1 MSPIRVGAAWVF
13 AFCASALHAQQPGP
27 TLAQLDHKAW
37 TIRDGAPPNVVALA
51 QSADG
56 VLWIGTQSGFYRFD
70 GVRFE
75 EFEPPAGQSLPSPF
89 ITALLAVPG
98 GSIWIGYVRSGASI
112 IAADRLVT
120 FGQKEG
126 LPPGSI
132 TAFARD
138 SGGAIWA
145 ATTTGLARFD
155 GTRWRTLG
163 AESGYPGGMTADL
176 LVDRRGTVWASAAS
190 GVFVLPRGAQ
200 RFVRWAPPL
209 DVNASG
215 GGAPREAPDGSV
227 WGASLAVGL
236 TRLSDSA
243 GHRVGPER
251 QPPRSPAA
259 LSLVID
265 RNATAWMLLPD
276 ALLRIPLGGKPAG
289 SPGTSSLRD
298 VRSLSATTGMSGG
311 SPSPNA
317 LLEDREGNV
326 WLGTEGGLDRFRAT
340 KLTPMLFPR
349 PLHAPAIVASDG
361 GRVWVDDYSG
371 PLLEVGPGIV
381 AHPEASWP
389 ATCAS
394 RDFDGSVWIG
404 GPAGLWHVPR
414 GKLASGASITRI
426 PLPADARNGDIQAIA
441 RGRDGILWLSVRS
454 DRARAVFR
462 RRGATW
468 DRFLPSQHFAR
479 EHALSVV
486 ADDAGTTW
494 LGYSDNNL
502 VRVRA
507 DSMRLFTGNDG
518 IRVGTVTAI
527 VPRDDHVWVGGES
540 GVMRY
545 DGARFLPLAVASG
558 PLLGVTGIVE
568 TAGGDLWL
576 NGIGGVRHV
585 RAAEIQSA
593 MRDPRYVAS
602 DERFDFHDG
611 LPGEPPQLRPLPSA
625 IQGTDGRLWFLTT
638 SSVAWLDPAHIRR
651 NPIPPPLEIR
661 TLTAGGRRY
670 RPLGRVD
677 LPPRTTA
684 LQIGYTALSLGVPD
698 RVQFRYRLI
707 GSDTTWVEAGTRRD
721 AFYTNLRPGSYRF
734 QVIAANEDGVW
745 NEVGAAFEFAI
756 PPTVTQSRW
765 FLAVWMAALGGL
777 VWLVYLAR
785 VRQIAGGLRAR
796 YQAALV
802 ERTRIAQELHDTL
815 LQGFTGITLQLR
827 AIQRVLAQRP
837 QERAEA
843 LKSVLASAD
852 TALRDARH
860 MIWDM
865 RAVELEGQDLA
876 DALEHAARTMTGSAT
891 ELVLTVTGHRRGLPL
906 AVETTALRIG
916 REAVL
921 NAVKHAAPR
930 RVKVDLEYGP
940 RVLTLRV
947 SDDGTGIA
955 QEAMEAAARGEHWG
969 LAGMRDRAQRAG
981 GTLEISS
988 EPGRGTIVSVSLP
1001 MGQTPAAPT
1010 GHDG

>member
-1 MSPIRVGAAWVF
+1 MCAACAF
-13 AFCASALHAQQPGP
+13 ACFASVLHAQRPGP
-27 TLAQLDHKAW
+27 TLTQLDHKAW
-37 TIRDGAPPNVVALA
+37 TIRDGAPPNVLALA

-56 VLWIGTQSGFYRFD
+56 VLWIGTQSGLYRFD

-75 EFEPPAGQSLPSPF
+75 EFEPPAGQSLPSQF
-89 ITALLAVPG
+89 ITALLAVPD
-98 GSIWIGYVRSGASI
+98 GSMWIGYVRSGASI
-112 IAADRLVT
+112 IAADRLAN
-120 FGQKEG
+120 FGQNEG

-138 SGGAIWA
+138 SSGAIWA
-145 ATTTGLARFD
+145 ATTTGLARLD

-163 AESGYPGGMTADL
+163 AESGYPGGMTTDL
-176 LVDRRGTVWASAAS
+176 LVDRRGTVWAATST
-190 GVFVLPRGAQ
+190 GVFVLRRGAQ
-200 RFVRWAPPL
+200 RFVWWAPPL

-215 GGAPREAPDGSV
+215 TGGSREAPDGSV
-227 WGASLAVGL
+227 WGASEAVGL

-289 SPGTSSLRD
+289 SPGTSSLPD

-371 PLLEVGPGIV
+371 PLLEVSPGIV

-389 ATCAS
+389 ATCAY
-394 RDFDGSVWIG
+394 RDFDASVWIG

-462 RRGATW
+462 RRGTTW

-479 EHALSVV
+479 EHARSVV

-558 PLLGVTGIVE
+558 PLRGVTGIVE
-568 TAGGDLWL
+568 TADGDLWL
-576 NGIGGVRHV
+576 NAVGGVRHV
-585 RAAEIQSA
+585 RAAQIQRA

-638 SSVAWLDPAHIRR
+638 SGVAWLDPAQIRR
-651 NPIPPPLEIR
+651 NPIPPPVEIR
-661 TLTAGGRRY
+661 ALTAGGRQY
-670 RPLGRVD
+670 RPLGRVE
-677 LPPRTTA
+677 LLPRTTA

-707 GSDTTWVEAGTRRD
+707 GSDTTWVEAGTRRE

-745 NEVGAAFEFAI
+745 NEAGAAFALTI
-756 PPTVTQSRW
+756 PPSFVQTRW
-765 FLAVWMAALGGL
+765 FLALWVAALAGV

-785 VRQIAGGLRAR
+785 VRQVAGRLRAR

-827 AIQRVLAQRP
+827 AIQRLLAQRP
-837 QERAEA
+837 QEGAEA
-843 LKSVLASAD
+843 LKSVLTSAD

-865 RAVELEGQDLA
+865 RAVELEERDLA
-876 DALEHAARTMTGSAT
+876 DALEHAARAMAGSAT
-891 ELVLTVTGHRRGLPL
+891 ELVFTVTGDRQGLPL
-906 AVETTALRIG
+906 ALETTALRIG

-930 RVKVDLEYGP
+930 RVKIDLEYGP

-955 QEAMEAAARGEHWG
+955 QEALEAAARGEHWG

-988 EPGRGTIVSVSLP
+988 EPGSGTVVSVSLP

-1010 GHDG
+1010 GHKG

>member
-1 MSPIRVGAAWVF
+1 MCAACAF
-13 AFCASALHAQQPGP
+13 ACFASVLHAQRPGP
-27 TLAQLDHKAW
+27 TLTQLDHKAW
-37 TIRDGAPPNVVALA
+37 TIRDGAPPNVLALA

-56 VLWIGTQSGFYRFD
+56 VLWIGTQSGLYRFD

-75 EFEPPAGQSLPSPF
+75 EFEPPAGQSLPSQF
-89 ITALLAVPG
+89 ITALLAVPD
-98 GSIWIGYVRSGASI
+98 GSMWIGYLSSGVSM

-120 FGQKEG
+120 FGQNEG

-371 PLLEVGPGIV
+371 PLLEVSPGIV
-381 AHPEASWP
+381 AHPEAPWP

-394 RDFDGSVWIG
+394 RDVDGSVWIG

-545 DGARFLPLAVASG
+545 NGARFLLLAVASG
-558 PLLGVTGIVE
+558 PLRGVTGIVE
-568 TAGGDLWL
+568 TADGDLWL
-576 NGIGGVRHV
+576 NAVGGVRHV
-585 RAAEIQSA
+585 RAAQIQRA

-638 SSVAWLDPAHIRR
+638 SGVAWLDPAQIRR
-651 NPIPPPLEIR
+651 NPIPPPVEIR
-661 TLTAGGRRY
+661 ALTAGGRQY
-670 RPLGRVD
+670 RPLGRVE
-677 LPPRTTA
+677 LLPRTTA

-707 GSDTTWVEAGTRRD
+707 GSDTTWVEAGTRRE

-745 NEVGAAFEFAI
+745 NEAGAAFALTI
-756 PPTVTQSRW
+756 PPSFVQTRW
-765 FLAVWMAALGGL
+765 FLALWVAALAGV

-785 VRQIAGGLRAR
+785 VRQVAGRLRAR

-827 AIQRVLAQRP
+827 AIQRLLAQRP
-837 QERAEA
+837 QEGAEA
-843 LKSVLASAD
+843 LKSVLTSAD

-865 RAVELEGQDLA
+865 RAVELEERDLA
-876 DALEHAARTMTGSAT
+876 DALEHAARAMAGSAT
-891 ELVLTVTGHRRGLPL
+891 ELVFTVTGDRQGLPL
-906 AVETTALRIG
+906 ALETTALRIG

-930 RVKVDLEYGP
+930 RVKIDLEYGP

-955 QEAMEAAARGEHWG
+955 QEALEAAARGEHWG

-988 EPGRGTIVSVSLP
+988 EPGSGTVVSVSLP

-1010 GHDG
+1010 GHKG